1 MEWAKVRRRAA
12 KAEAQTAPLGYTQ
25 PCTPTMQ
32 EFRYQQRRHLT
43 RSGTQHDP
51 DSGRRG
57 RGAALPAKPAHQR
70 FVRLA
75 ERRARC
81 GGRGAVP
88 DLRPAC
94 CILRYSVSKCS
105 GSIRSILC
113 APSPGMRCTL
123 TAERYPASVVYR
135 TDTAAMFS
143 TQWVS
148 HCLTVQ
154 ALPGLRT
161 FPELRSCSSSWTA
174 LLTSASVLRL
184 TWRLSGLPS
193 SSTPTV
199 TRPCYR
205 PSYSL

>member
-1 MEWAKVRRRAA
+1 VAQPSQLSQRTSDLYASPNAACGAVGVVR
-12 KAEAQTAPLGYTQ
+12 G
-25 PCTPTMQ
+25 
-32 EFRYQQRRHLT
+32 
-43 RSGTQHDP
+43 S
-51 DSGRRG
+51 
-57 RGAALPAKPAHQR
+57 
-70 FVRLA
+70 RLA
-75 ERRARC
+75 T
-81 GGRGAVP
+81 G
-88 DLRPAC
+88 C

-113 APSPGMRCTL
+113 APSPGIRCTL
-123 TAERYPASVVYR
+123 TAERYPASVLYR

-148 HCLTVQ
+148 HCSTVQ

-174 LLTSASVLRL
+174 LLTSASVLCL

-199 TRPCYR
+199 TRPCHR